1 MSGYELRFQYL
12 HNAGRAL
19 TFPCDA
25 SGHVDLDAL
34 SDTARVSYQ
43 RARAAVGHDVA
54 QPVVKPVLPAE
65 TSPLK

>member
-1 MSGYELRFQYL
+1 MTHELRFTYL

-43 RARAAVGHDVA
+43 RARAAVGIDVA
-54 QPVVKPVLPAE
+54 QPIVRPVLPAV
-65 TSPLK
+65 TQDLK